1 MTSRTRANIRSALGC
16 SVPEARTA
24 SSTSVSWRVFRRRAS
39 ATIPDPAL
47 VLDRDEQRARQVRGT
62 GQQLVVDRQLFP
74 RPVEV
79 RDPLH
84 PEHLLHLIPDRRAI
98 LEEERHAVTYG
109 YPPHLFVG
117 DDAAANRVATARIA
131 LPSEDI
137 LERDRPH
144 HAVESSVLPSYAAS
158 RASTGW

>member
-1 MTSRTRANIRSALGC
+1 MTSRTRAKIRSALGC

-39 ATIPDPAL
+39 ATIADLP
-47 VLDRDEQRARQVRGT
+47 ERAVGDGRV
-62 GQQLVVDRQLFP
+62 GQIRREARAHRLRP
-74 RPVEV
+74 RCPH
-79 RDPLH
+79 PL
-84 PEHLLHLIPDRRAI
+84 EHLLHLTPARRAT
-98 LEEERHAVTYG
+98 LEEEGHAVPHAS
-109 YPPHLFVG
+109 PPHLLVG